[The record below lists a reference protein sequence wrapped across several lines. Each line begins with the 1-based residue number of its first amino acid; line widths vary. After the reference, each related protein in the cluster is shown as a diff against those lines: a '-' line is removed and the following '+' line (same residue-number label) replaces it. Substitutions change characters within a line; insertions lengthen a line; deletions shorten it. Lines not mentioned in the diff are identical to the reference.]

1 MKKLITLIITLTM
14 FIGTVPAE
22 AAKEPSLDF
31 LKASYKDSKYYNI
44 SQNGSLSF
52 KLNKPIV
59 GLDFL
64 DKMIDSNNSPLDLKA
79 LIEGLFDSTITY
91 TAKQKTTNAGE
102 KSSVEMQMKSSAPIR
117 INNNFELAVNT
128 NYSVWADLD
137 VSDAKNISM
146 DYIMSTPQNKRYITM
161 STDDFAE
168 YMDEE
173 ELAEYN
179 EVMEMISQI
188 YLSDEYLAE
197 MQNEMVNSISENAK
211 ITGTARD
218 IKIVF
223 SDLGLKKYFADV
235 FEIVMDIYPEEIRE
249 QLMDGSDEFIDTLK
263 DVAINVP
270 FFADD
275 ALVMEYKLDSKNRII
290 SEKVELNVDLDVFEL
305 LTYLGEDTLGLTENN
320 SNISFSMFA
329 DAAFKYNTVNVKKPE
344 LTEEN
349 SVSIIDI
356 LPTYDPII
364 YEEYEEYES
373 YDEYYSSYVY
383 FDTDENFYGSNGE
396 KYVPLRNLLE
406 SFDYVVDY
414 NDGKI
419 TATSDSKYAEYD
431 NITFDIKST
440 VVNTNSVNHTLSSA
454 PIIINDKSYITL
466 TDAEKVMNFTTWS
479 YSYYPYD
486 KSGYVDAERN
496 ACEEDFVDV
505 NL

>member
-197 MQNEMVNSISENAK
+197 MQNEMVNSISENAT

-305 LTYLGEDTLGLTENN
+305 LTYLGEDTLGLTEITVIFHLVCLLMLHL
-320 SNISFSMFA
+320 NI
-329 DAAFKYNTVNVKKPE
+329 
-344 LTEEN
+344 
-349 SVSIIDI
+349 I
-356 LPTYDPII
+356 L
-364 YEEYEEYES
+364 
-373 YDEYYSSYVY
+373 
-383 FDTDENFYGSNGE
+383 
-396 KYVPLRNLLE
+396 LML
-406 SFDYVVDY
+406 
-414 NDGKI
+414 
-419 TATSDSKYAEYD
+419 
-431 NITFDIKST
+431 KSL
-440 VVNTNSVNHTLSSA
+440 N
-454 PIIINDKSYITL
+454 
-466 TDAEKVMNFTTWS
+466 
-479 YSYYPYD
+479 
-486 KSGYVDAERN
+486 
-496 ACEEDFVDV
+496 
-505 NL
+505 